1 MEEKEPQLGMRLNKY
16 IAHCGICNRREA
28 NAVVKGGLVKI
39 NDEVIKNPATKVQQ
53 GDVVKYR
60 GHVVAPREPMVY
72 VLMNKPKKV
81 SLKKKDNV
89 RKSVLD
95 IVQPKYEQSLTAIGN
110 LDTMDVGLVL
120 LTNDPA
126 LIEKLQDPS
135 AEYRSIYH
143 LVLDKEFSVEDIIRI
158 QGRDRVGAVAIQI
171 EEIDFLHPE
180 DDRREIGIE
189 LSKGAAPILHTL
201 FQDLGYKVEKLDC
214 MNFANLTKKDL
225 PRGWFRNLVHKEV
238 VLLSHFSTNS

>member
-1 MEEKEPQLGMRLNKY
+1 MEEKEPQKGMRLNKY

-39 NDEVIKNPATKVQQ
+39 NDEVIKNPATKVQE

-60 GHVVAPREPMVY
+60 GHIVAPREPKVY

-81 SLKKKDNV
+81 SLQKEDNV

-95 IVQPKYEQSLTAIGN
+95 IVQPKYEQTLTAIGN

-120 LTNDPA
+120 LTNDTD

-143 LVLDKEFSVEDIIRI
+143 LVLDREFGVEDIIRI
-158 QGRDRVGAVAIQI
+158 QERDRAGAAPIQI

-180 DDRREIGIE
+180 EDRREIGVE
-189 LSKGAAPILHTL
+189 LLKGGALQLHTL
-201 FQDLGYKVEKLDC
+201 FQDIGYQVEKLDC

-238 VLLSHFSTNS
+238 VLLSHFSS